1 MQTGRTPMRSAM
13 GRSDATTI
21 TVQGLDLCSEV
32 LGTLNLGDFAFLEI
46 TGKRPH
52 AHQSIVFNA
61 MLATL
66 VEHGMTPMVMA
77 ARLTYLGAPE
87 SLQAAVAAGLCGI
100 GSTFAGTA
108 EGAAKLL
115 QAAYQA
121 PGGAAGSAAEGASTS
136 AEDTAPSEVTI
147 ADLAARIVA
156 EHRAA
161 RRPIP
166 GIGHNLHK
174 PVDPRTTRLF
184 DLAREHGLHGRY
196 VALMNAISAEAER
209 VAGKPGQLPVNAT
222 GALGALCCE
231 LAIPWQ
237 LCRGLAVIGRS
248 IGIVGHLA
256 EELRNPIART
266 LWERTEAETSGVDEA
281 SGGDQL

>member
-13 GRSDATTI
+13 GRSDATSI
-21 TVQGLDLCSEV
+21 TVQGLDLCSDI

-46 TGKRPH
+46 TGKRPD

-115 QAAYQA
+115 QAANR
-121 PGGAAGSAAEGASTS
+121 ASTQ
-136 AEDTAPSEVTI
+136 AVDTAVQEAFSGNDKAPSDETTR
-147 ADLAARIVA
+147 ALAARIVA

-166 GIGHNLHK
+166 GLGHNLHK

-184 DLAREHGLHGRY
+184 DLAKEHGLHGRY
-196 VALMNAISAEAER
+196 VALMIAISAEAER
-209 VAGKPGQLPVNAT
+209 AANKPGQLPVNAT

-281 SGGDQL
+281 PGGDQP